1 MRRSRSAE
9 QTARALLSSAVRYDT
24 WECKASKEGAGNNL
38 VTIEL
43 CWNQLPEEEAFRDVV
58 ALHMTLY
65 DAEFSLF
72 VGATHVVSTAEIG
85 EPVIFQT
92 RVDDM
97 LLVVEVVAPADQPV
111 ASANRQALF
120 WGSLSVS
127 QLATATAVELQP
139 GSAQV
144 LALDKKSW
152 EQPTENMHKIGFSA
166 RVVED
171 ITVTQLMSRLVPP
184 GVMVTRSFTENTPE
198 SCSSLFRC
206 VVRNIQ
212 LSPTTQE
219 EEWWSAST
227 EWRVAAVAH
236 NGYQQL
242 GQGCEVGLVF
252 EDEFCTTGS
261 SNLDSERGRRKGS
274 GRLLRSVSSFEIG
287 GLPVHSATSLVLA
300 IRRKRAEEKEFEVLG
315 FCVFP
320 LCVMPLKDRDL
331 HVENFP
337 TLHGPFSCRDPRMLM
352 LESSS
357 PYGKVPIVVTLTVEY
372 HDTGVPCRVSEQR
385 LRTPRGKAEKK
396 YLRGDDKGKGSP
408 RRGDTQGT
416 WIDGDASFSM
426 EDHVPAAQ
434 SMEILSTA
442 DAVAPQV
449 ASHYLANV
457 KQGEVEEVVATRR
470 GRKSASPDIFKMLCN
485 VMEELRRLREMQE
498 VALKDRRSRVAQ
510 ARRLDKSGER
520 LDDAVDDIR
529 VLDLA
534 PTSVAISWDVR
545 CRLEEDLQP
554 ILHPVHGTPVSD
566 CMLSSSGET
575 ASLYGARFEGLT
587 LDISIDV
594 PKDVCFIFSFGSLPT
609 QTIGPVRAVNIDTSL
624 HGRTFKLYEG
634 TQRAGVLWCEPLGS
648 AQDPI
653 MHKYKQ
659 QENSTLYI
667 HIYNALTMF
676 YIATATLKLSHFRR
690 PYNAECACA
699 PMDLQVHRDLTLSE
713 MFVPPKVLPIMRD
726 AGQMH
731 VTIFCAS
738 SGIPV
743 PAVSEMRVV
752 EPPRGSRTIVA
763 KKLPLAELLEL
774 DVQRKKHREGEHAAE
789 FGGND
794 ISRCS
799 ATVAATAPGGEV
811 LHSTLDRGFG
821 EETVGPAT
829 PPGAG
834 PTGTN
839 TTLHGRQEDI
849 HWRRAQYIK
858 QVYDDKAT
866 TAGQVSVLPPNVGD
880 MEFRLRYLEKRR
892 DELKARKIGEAL
904 VERLTVHH
912 HLTVASFHPE
922 RVESTFK
929 NPFSKSMQFTVEID
943 SGAAGALEVVSSPS
957 FHMEPH
963 ESTTVM
969 LVVRLNE
976 WNTLRSMRDEKG
988 DFSCQLS
995 SPMLLRAYIYTA
1007 GHEMV
1012 RIIDIHTSVGL
1023 PIVHRRHE
1031 IFAPAGTRVT
1041 KKLFSRLFSPSMFN
1055 ATMDRTKLLA
1065 SMSSAC
1071 AHITI
1076 TSKETVAEAN
1086 AVLDPI
1092 TQAYVMAWEEVSVTT
1107 NVPSSKG
1114 EQRLEYVTLF
1124 EDAAMSKV
1132 IETWELSIFAC
1143 EAVTSR
1149 ELPFGQTTTVA
1160 LPSSGVEALYC
1171 SDTRTRVERRG
1182 ESYLLHLR
1190 PAEVGTQKLLL
1201 HMLTDNHLAKTI
1213 LTVPTVYPTPTF
1225 VQTIELGLADVKAPV
1240 FRRIKFVHYGPG
1252 NDCFTIHHNY
1262 KYQLRVSP
1270 KQFAL
1275 SPEDCQFINLQIDM
1289 LTLPEGKTEGRW
1301 PMWIFI
1307 NNSSDKTVES
1317 YLLHVILRAHR
1328 VLYSVA

>member
-236 NGYQQL
+236 NGYRQL
-242 GQGCEVGLVF
+242 GQGCEAG
-252 EDEFCTTGS
+252 
-261 SNLDSERGRRKGS
+261 
-274 GRLLRSVSSFEIG
+274 LLRIGYSRPCSPWCCRAHSFLAKTSVQSRVEHFPSRRRSGNCGRAPANIIATEFRRM
-287 GLPVHSATSLVLA
+287 LPFTVL
-300 IRRKRAEEKEFEVLG
+300 
-315 FCVFP
+315 FP
-320 LCVMPLKDRDL
+320 LHIQLQEL
-331 HVENFP
+331 
-337 TLHGPFSCRDPRMLM
+337 
-352 LESSS
+352 
-357 PYGKVPIVVTLTVEY
+357 GKWQFLGY
-372 HDTGVPCRVSEQR
+372 NC
-385 LRTPRGKAEKK
+385 A
-396 YLRGDDKGKGSP
+396 GSP
-408 RRGDTQGT
+408 RRLHNSHFACRGDTQGT

-912 HLTVASFHPE
+912 HLTVAS
-922 RVESTFK
+922 
-929 NPFSKSMQFTVEID
+929 
-943 SGAAGALEVVSSPS
+943 
-957 FHMEPH
+957 
-963 ESTTVM
+963 
-969 LVVRLNE
+969 
-976 WNTLRSMRDEKG
+976 
-988 DFSCQLS
+988 
-995 SPMLLRAYIYTA
+995 
-1007 GHEMV
+1007 
-1012 RIIDIHTSVGL
+1012 
-1023 PIVHRRHE
+1023 
-1031 IFAPAGTRVT
+1031 
-1041 KKLFSRLFSPSMFN
+1041 
-1055 ATMDRTKLLA
+1055 
-1065 SMSSAC
+1065 
-1071 AHITI
+1071 
-1076 TSKETVAEAN
+1076 
-1086 AVLDPI
+1086 
-1092 TQAYVMAWEEVSVTT
+1092 
-1107 NVPSSKG
+1107 
-1114 EQRLEYVTLF
+1114 
-1124 EDAAMSKV
+1124 
-1132 IETWELSIFAC
+1132 
-1143 EAVTSR
+1143 
-1149 ELPFGQTTTVA
+1149 
-1160 LPSSGVEALYC
+1160 
-1171 SDTRTRVERRG
+1171 
-1182 ESYLLHLR
+1182 
-1190 PAEVGTQKLLL
+1190 
-1201 HMLTDNHLAKTI
+1201 
-1213 LTVPTVYPTPTF
+1213 
-1225 VQTIELGLADVKAPV
+1225 
-1240 FRRIKFVHYGPG
+1240 
-1252 NDCFTIHHNY
+1252 
-1262 KYQLRVSP
+1262 
-1270 KQFAL
+1270 
-1275 SPEDCQFINLQIDM
+1275 
-1289 LTLPEGKTEGRW
+1289 
-1301 PMWIFI
+1301 
-1307 NNSSDKTVES
+1307 
-1317 YLLHVILRAHR
+1317 
-1328 VLYSVA
+1328 